1 MRSRRDEGYPVR
13 GASGNRASPVDP
25 DGGVSTYWY
34 DGRNLLSSLVNPLAE
49 RTTWV
54 YDELARL
61 PTSVF

>member
-1 MRSRRDEGYPVR
+1 MRSRRDEGYPV
-13 GASGNRASPVDP
+13 GDTAGNRVTLVDP

-54 YDELARL
+54 YDEL
-61 PTSVF
+61 